1 MRRVLEWHEWLWIQF
16 FGSGFFYDIFC
27 LTDVLYDVL
36 QKKCLDISYCAAKIR
51 SIYDLINSK
60 RNEEYCN
67 KIFRN
72 AKVRSNCNHK
82 RQHAQLSDEDIF
94 FKYKS
99 LFYEIVD
106 NILSQI
112 NTRFHD
118 LNKVSFLS
126 LVDTT
131 KFKDYSKEFP
141 SGVLQNLIEC
151 YPSIF

>member
-1 MRRVLEWHEWLWIQF
+1 MTLNSVFWLWV
-16 FGSGFFYDIFC
+16 FYDIFC

-141 SGVLQNLIEC
+141 SGALQNLIEC